1 MNTHTEPLPDC
12 VRRLAILEAS
22 QETLAGEIA
31 RARESSGR
39 MEMTANTL
47 AITLGRLEKVAERYE
62 GMVQRMH
69 DAEVKIEAHEST
81 LNQAKAA
88 GWKVAK
94 AVLSSVGLGILI
106 AIGWAAMKLWNHGV
120 DSGMKPHIGN

>member
-22 QETLAGEIA
+22 QEALAGEIA

-69 DAEVKIEAHEST
+69 DAEVAGKALGDAIVRVETDAEPVES
-81 LNQAKAA
+81 AEHPESAC
-88 GWKVAK
+88 
-94 AVLSSVGLGILI
+94 
-106 AIGWAAMKLWNHGV
+106 
-120 DSGMKPHIGN
+120 SGDAC